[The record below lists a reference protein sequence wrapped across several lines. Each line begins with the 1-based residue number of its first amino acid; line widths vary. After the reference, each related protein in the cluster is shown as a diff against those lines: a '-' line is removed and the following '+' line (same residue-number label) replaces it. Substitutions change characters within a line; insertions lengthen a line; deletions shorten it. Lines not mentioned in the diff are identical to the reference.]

1 MKQSVHIAAYV
12 YWISALILLV
22 SSLAWAAS
30 HRLAVTKQL
39 PKNVATPTS
48 LLQAVETGIHQHES
62 TSGTVRYSVDKSD
75 TSARSVPGTDNRAA
89 VDCAR
94 CHSCPD
100 PTTDRLCLMPCTRP
114 RQHDMKPTNAAPEI
128 VVLGELA
135 DRFLPVPF
143 DHAGHARM
151 AQMTQGCVVC
161 HHFTPEGEAHPS
173 CKSCHEIAPER
184 EDIRKPG
191 LRGAYHRQCLSCHR
205 DWSHETRCDAC
216 HLPRTG
222 LDPSRPV
229 VVTTDDMVG
238 RMHPPIPEPDE
249 VIYESESSAVPGDR
263 IIFRHKDH
271 IHRFGLNCVDC
282 HREDNC
288 LRCHEDRSGRP
299 PRVRPV
305 QDHHQPCIS
314 CHDVEDIDRC
324 NQCHFEKGGTPP
336 PRFDHVQTG
345 WPLSR
350 FHEEVGCR
358 MCHKALPFARVE
370 SDCNAC
376 HANFTHGA
384 FDHAV
389 TGQRLDG
396 IHADA
401 DCIDCHA
408 ERKFDRPPTCD
419 SCHSADEGINFPAK
433 RPGPTSASSPPGG
446 PNR

>member
-1 MKQSVHIAAYV
+1 MSTTP
-12 YWISALILLV
+12 SAR
-22 SSLAWAAS
+22 ST
-30 HRLAVTKQL
+30 HLAVLIT
-39 PKNVATPTS
+39 VITATMMVMFVLDIGSKPS
-48 LLQAVETGIHQHES
+48 ETGKLL
-62 TSGTVRYSVDKSD
+62 GPLDKSD
-75 TSARSVPGTDNRAA
+75 PPVVYRLASEGGVASGSLPRSNGARTSTPGRPQASNAQTGN
-89 VDCAR
+89 DCASCHVCPKPTPASR
-94 CHSCPD
+94 CL
-100 PTTDRLCLMPCTRP
+100 RPCTRDRSITP
-114 RQHDMKPTNAAPEI
+114 ADPDLGPDI
-128 VVLGELA
+128 VFLGELA

-151 AQMTQGCVVC
+151 AQMTQGCDVC
-161 HHFTPEGEAHPS
+161 HHHTPEGEAHPS
-173 CKSCHEIAPER
+173 CKTCHEISPER

-222 LDPSRPV
+222 FDPDQPIT
-229 VVTTDDMVG
+229 VTKDDLIG

-249 VIYESESSAVPGDR
+249 VMYESESSVGPGDR
-263 IIFRHKDH
+263 VIFRHKDH

-288 LRCHEDRSGRP
+288 LRCHEDRSGLP
-299 PRVRPV
+299 PRVKPV
-305 QDHHQPCIS
+305 QDHHQPCAA
-314 CHDVEDIDRC
+314 CHNVEDIDRC
-324 NQCHFEKGGTPP
+324 NQCHYDKGGTPP
-336 PRFDHVQTG
+336 ARFNHVQTG
-345 WPLSR
+345 WPLGR

-358 MCHKALPFARVE
+358 MCHKAVPFARVE

-376 HANFTHGA
+376 HADFRYGA

-408 ERKFDRPPTCD
+408 ERRFDRPPTCD
-419 SCHSADEGINFPAK
+419 ACHTADEGIDFPAK
-433 RPGPTSASSPPGG
+433 RPGPLIERNPSSENG
-446 PNR
+446 